1 MSSSY
6 GIYSVTLKTFLYV
19 MKLKPNDFRKIVV
32 GSFLAVPA
40 LSSLISTIHII
51 TFFGLGNM
59 PWMAIILA
67 LAFEIGSIASLMT
80 LAVLDKVNRFA
91 IWFIFFILV
100 IMQMLGNVYY
110 TYDFISQSMVSN
122 PQWITSFIDL
132 VEMMTMQKLDSRMS
146 KFILSL
152 LIGLPIPVIS
162 LAFLKSVS
170 DYLKPEEKV
179 EIVENI
185 DKKEDNIEDAETEE
199 VGELTNE
206 EKVGEISKRPFIRVN
221 NIILKPRVE
230 HQPEIQPEIQEES
243 SVESVIEIN
252 SDDLNEQVSEIQI
265 EEKQEILETSES
277 ESVVEE
283 VEEVGIFKNEAIL
296 EEYPSTD
303 GIIEVP
309 TESYENKDIYED
321 SEIVSTEER
330 IIQDIIE
337 ENETEISET
346 DSETEEDEKK
356 LNPEPKF
363 QLHPQIMNMTTI

>member
-100 IMQMLGNVYY
+100 IMQMLGTVYY

-132 VEMMTMQKLDSRMS
+132 VEMMTMQKLDPRMS

-170 DYLKPEEKV
+170 DYLKPEEKL

-185 DKKEDNIEDAETEE
+185 DKKEDKIEDVETEE
-199 VGELTNE
+199 VEEITNG
-206 EKVGEISKRPFIRVN
+206 EKVEEISKSPFIRVN
-221 NIILKPRVE
+221 NIIVKPRVE
-230 HQPEIQPEIQEES
+230 HQPEIQEES
-243 SVESVIEIN
+243 LVESVIEIN
-252 SDDLNEQVSEIQI
+252 SGDLNEQVSEIQI
-265 EEKQEILETSES
+265 EEKQEILETSVS

-283 VEEVGIFKNEAIL
+283 VEEEVEEVGIVKNEAIL
-296 EEYPSTD
+296 EEYASTD

-321 SEIVSTEER
+321 LEIVSTEER

-337 ENETEISET
+337 ENETEINET
-346 DSETEEDEKK
+346 DSEKEDDEKK
-356 LNPEPKF
+356 N
-363 QLHPQIMNMTTI
+363 

>member
-6 GIYSVTLKTFLYV
+6 GIYNVTLKTFLDV

-132 VEMMTMQKLDSRMS
+132 VEMMTMQKLDPRMS

-185 DKKEDNIEDAETEE
+185 DKKEDNIEDTETEE

-230 HQPEIQPEIQEES
+230 H
-243 SVESVIEIN
+243 
-252 SDDLNEQVSEIQI
+252 VSEIQI

>member
-1 MSSSY
+1 
-6 GIYSVTLKTFLYV
+6 

-40 LSSLISTIHII
+40 LSSLISTIHIV

-91 IWFIFFILV
+91 VWFIFFVLV

-110 TYDFISQSMVSN
+110 TYDFISQSMISN

-132 VEMMTMQKLDSRMS
+132 VEMMTMQKLDPRMS

-179 EIVENI
+179 ELIETA
-185 DKKEDNIEDAETEE
+185 DKKEDEIKEDDKEKVEE
-199 VGELTNE
+199 VTNE
-206 EKVGEISKRPFIRVN
+206 ENIEESSEEETKEVIEEITEAEEIQEETPKAPFIRVN
-221 NIILKPRVE
+221 SIIVKPRVE
-230 HQPEIQPEIQEES
+230 TEPQPELQPESEIEPEPEIQEEL
-243 SVESVIEIN
+243 SVQDVVEVN
-252 SDDLNEQVSEIQI
+252 SDELNEQISEIQL
-265 EEKQEILETSES
+265 EENEEILDLPES
-277 ESVVEE
+277 QNTVEE
-283 VEEVGIFKNEAIL
+283 IETEDEIVENEVISQ
-296 EEYPSTD
+296 EESSTEE
-303 GIIEVP
+303 IVEVP
-309 TESYENKDIYED
+309 TESYENKDIYEE

-337 ENETEISET
+337 ENETEINET
-346 DSETEEDEKK
+346 DSEKEEDEKK
-356 LNPEPKF
+356 N
-363 QLHPQIMNMTTI
+363 